1 VAGAGFANEAEV
13 FQLNRGREPDM
24 PTKTMLQELKRL
36 LLDTASGGSR
46 QLTEVESD
54 LVQTNILLGEAI
66 GKLGNSFMEL
76 HRAVQAQQ
84 TILEGLMNGSGHFD
98 SDSIEQLKATQGEV
112 SHYVNAAV
120 TGLQFQDMTSQL
132 LERIV
137 RRVIGLREALGVLSA
152 NSFEIVPEQGQSDDE
167 VRELLASTV
176 QAIEE
181 RLNMLDTGLWKAVRQ
196 TRMESGD
203 IELF

>member
-1 VAGAGFANEAEV
+1 
-13 FQLNRGREPDM
+13 M

-36 LLDTASGGSR
+36 LLDTSAGGSR

-66 GKLGNSFMEL
+66 GKLGTSFMDL
-76 HRAVQAQQ
+76 HRSVQAQQ
-84 TILEGLMNGSGHFD
+84 QVLETLMNGGQALNAQ
-98 SDSIEQLKATQGEV
+98 SIEQLKDMQEDVNVHG
-112 SHYVNAAV
+112 NAAV

-152 NSFEIVPEQGQSDDE
+152 NSFEIVPEQEPSDAE
-167 VRELLASTV
+167 LESLLASTV
-176 QAIEE
+176 IAIEE
-181 RLNMLDTGLWKAVRQ
+181 RLSVLDSGLWKAVRQ

>member
-1 VAGAGFANEAEV
+1 
-13 FQLNRGREPDM
+13 M

-76 HRAVQAQQ
+76 HRSVQMQQ
-84 TILEGLMNGSGHFD
+84 TILESLMNGTGQFD
-98 SDSIEQLKATQGEV
+98 SDSIEQLQSTQGEV
-112 SHYVNAAV
+112 SHHVNAAV

-152 NSFEIVPEQGQSDDE
+152 NSFEIVPEQGQTDE
-167 VRELLASTV
+167 ELKELLASTV
-176 QAIEE
+176 QAMEE
-181 RLNMLDTGLWKAVRQ
+181 RLTVLDSGLWKAVRQ

>member
-1 VAGAGFANEAEV
+1 
-13 FQLNRGREPDM
+13 M

-66 GKLGNSFMEL
+66 GKLGSSFMEL
-76 HRAVQAQQ
+76 HRSVQVQQ
-84 TILEGLMNGSGHFD
+84 TILEELMNGSGAI
-98 SDSIEQLKATQGEV
+98 SAESIERLRGTQAEV
-112 SHYVNAAV
+112 SHHVNAAV

-152 NSFEIVPEQGQSDDE
+152 NSFEIVPEQGQTDE
-167 VRELLASTV
+167 ELKELLASTV
-176 QAIEE
+176 QAMEE
-181 RLNMLDTGLWKAVRQ
+181 RLTVLDSGLWKAVRQ

>member
-1 VAGAGFANEAEV
+1 
-13 FQLNRGREPDM
+13 M

-76 HRAVQAQQ
+76 HRAVQTQQ
-84 TILEGLMNGSGHFD
+84 TILEGLMNGSGQFD
-98 SDSIEQLKATQGEV
+98 SNSIEQLKATQGEV

-152 NSFEIVPEQGQSDDE
+152 NSFEIVPEQGQSDEE

>member
-1 VAGAGFANEAEV
+1 
-13 FQLNRGREPDM
+13 M

-84 TILEGLMNGSGHFD
+84 TILEGLMNGSGQFD
-98 SDSIEQLKATQGEV
+98 SDSIDQLKVTQGEV

-152 NSFEIVPEQGQSDDE
+152 NSFEIVPEQGQSDEE

>member
-1 VAGAGFANEAEV
+1 
-13 FQLNRGREPDM
+13 M
-24 PTKTMLQELKRL
+24 PTQTMLQELKRL

-66 GKLGNSFMEL
+66 GKLGGSFMDL
-76 HRAVQAQQ
+76 HRSVQVQQ
-84 TILEGLMNGSGHFD
+84 QILETLMSSGEALTPA
-98 SDSIEQLKATQGEV
+98 SIEQLREAQNEV
-112 SHYVNAAV
+112 TLHVNAAV

-152 NSFEIVPEQGQSDDE
+152 NSFEILPEQGQTDGELES
-167 VRELLASTV
+167 LLANTV
-176 QAIEE
+176 DSIEE
-181 RLNMLDTGLWKAVRQ
+181 RLSVLENGLRKAVRQ

>member
-1 VAGAGFANEAEV
+1 MSTPKM
-13 FQLNRGREPDM
+13 R
-24 PTKTMLQELKRL
+24 QELKRL

-46 QLTEVESD
+46 QLTEVETD

-66 GKLGNSFMEL
+66 EKLGSSFMEL
-76 HRAVQAQQ
+76 HTAVLAQQ
-84 TILEGLMNGSGHFD
+84 KELEVVMAGKGTLSAD
-98 SDSIEQLKATQGEV
+98 DVARLKVMQDEITV
-112 SHYVNAAV
+112 HVNAAV

-137 RRVIGLREALGVLSA
+137 RRVIGLRDALGVLSA
-152 NSFEIVPEQGQSDDE
+152 NSFEITPDSSQSIE
-167 VRELLASTV
+167 ELEGLLKNTV
-176 QAIEE
+176 ESMEE
-181 RLNMLDTGLWKAVRQ
+181 RLTALENGLWKTVRQ

>member
-1 VAGAGFANEAEV
+1 
-13 FQLNRGREPDM
+13 M

-84 TILEGLMNGSGHFD
+84 TILEGLMNGSGQFD
-98 SDSIEQLKATQGEV
+98 SNSIEQLKATQGEV

-152 NSFEIVPEQGQSDDE
+152 NSFEIVPEQGQSDEE

-181 RLNMLDTGLWKAVRQ
+181 RLNVLDTGLWKAVRQ

>member
-1 VAGAGFANEAEV
+1 
-13 FQLNRGREPDM
+13 
-24 PTKTMLQELKRL
+24 
-36 LLDTASGGSR
+36 
-46 QLTEVESD
+46 
-54 LVQTNILLGEAI
+54 
-66 GKLGNSFMEL
+66 
-76 HRAVQAQQ
+76 
-84 TILEGLMNGSGHFD
+84 
-98 SDSIEQLKATQGEV
+98 
-112 SHYVNAAV
+112 
-120 TGLQFQDMTSQL
+120 MTSQL

-152 NSFEIVPEQGQSDDE
+152 NSFEIVPEQGQSDEE

>member
-1 VAGAGFANEAEV
+1 MST
-13 FQLNRGREPDM
+13 P
-24 PTKTMLQELKRL
+24 KMLQELKRL

-46 QLTEVESD
+46 QLTEVETD

-66 GKLGNSFMEL
+66 EKLGSSFMEL
-76 HRAVQAQQ
+76 HTAVLAQQ
-84 TILEGLMNGSGHFD
+84 KELEVVMAGNGTLSTED
-98 SDSIEQLKATQGEV
+98 IARLKVMQDDITA
-112 SHYVNAAV
+112 HVNAAV

-137 RRVIGLREALGVLSA
+137 RRVIGLRDALGVLSA
-152 NSFEIVPEQGQSDDE
+152 NSFEITPDSTQSAE
-167 VRELLASTV
+167 MLESLLKNTV
-176 QAIEE
+176 ESMEE
-181 RLNMLDTGLWKAVRQ
+181 RLTALENGLWKTVRQ

>member
-1 VAGAGFANEAEV
+1 
-13 FQLNRGREPDM
+13 M

-66 GKLGNSFMEL
+66 GKLGSSFMEL
-76 HRAVQAQQ
+76 HRSVQAQQ
-84 TILEGLMNGSGHFD
+84 TILEALMNGTGEFD
-98 SDSIEQLKATQGEV
+98 AESIERLKGTQVQV
-112 SHYVNAAV
+112 SHHVNAAV

-152 NSFEIVPEQGQSDDE
+152 NSFEIVPEQDQTDAE
-167 VRELLASTV
+167 LEELLTSTV
-176 QAIEE
+176 QAMEE
-181 RLNMLDTGLWKAVRQ
+181 RLTVLDNGLWKAVRQ

>member
-1 VAGAGFANEAEV
+1 
-13 FQLNRGREPDM
+13 M
-24 PTKTMLQELKRL
+24 PTQTMLQELKRL

-66 GKLGNSFMEL
+66 GKLGGSFMDL
-76 HRAVQAQQ
+76 HRSVQEQQ
-84 TILEGLMNGSGHFD
+84 QILEALMNGSQALTAE
-98 SDSIEQLKATQGEV
+98 SIEQLKKTQSAV
-112 SHYVNAAV
+112 SQHVNEAV

-152 NSFEIVPEQGQSDDE
+152 NSFEILPEQGQTDHELES
-167 VRELLASTV
+167 LLANTV
-176 QAIEE
+176 NSIEE
-181 RLNMLDTGLWKAVRQ
+181 RLNVLEHGLWKAVRQ

>member
-1 VAGAGFANEAEV
+1 
-13 FQLNRGREPDM
+13 M
-24 PTKTMLQELKRL
+24 PTQTMLQELKRL

-66 GKLGNSFMEL
+66 GKLGGSFMDL
-76 HRAVQAQQ
+76 HRSVQVQQ
-84 TILEGLMNGSGHFD
+84 QILEALMSGGEALTPA
-98 SDSIEQLKATQGEV
+98 SIEQLREAQNAV
-112 SHYVNAAV
+112 SLHVNAAV

-152 NSFEIVPEQGQSDDE
+152 NSFEILPEQGQTDGELES
-167 VRELLASTV
+167 LLANTV
-176 QAIEE
+176 DSIEE
-181 RLNMLDTGLWKAVRQ
+181 RLSVLENGLRKAVRQ

>member
-1 VAGAGFANEAEV
+1 
-13 FQLNRGREPDM
+13 M
-24 PTKTMLQELKRL
+24 PTQTMLQELKRL

-66 GKLGNSFMEL
+66 GKLGGSFMDL
-76 HRAVQAQQ
+76 HRSVQAQQ
-84 TILEGLMNGSGHFD
+84 QILEGLMNGGQALD
-98 SDSIEQLKATQGEV
+98 AESIEKLKETQNAV
-112 SHYVNAAV
+112 SQHVNAAV

-152 NSFEIVPEQGQSDDE
+152 NSFEILPEQGQTDQE
-167 VRELLASTV
+167 LENLLANTV
-176 QAIEE
+176 NSMEE
-181 RLNMLDTGLWKAVRQ
+181 RLTMLEHGLWKAVRQ

>member
-1 VAGAGFANEAEV
+1 
-13 FQLNRGREPDM
+13 M
-24 PTKTMLQELKRL
+24 PTKTMLHELKRL

-66 GKLGNSFMEL
+66 GKLGTSFMDL
-76 HRAVQAQQ
+76 HRSVQTQQ
-84 TILEGLMNGSGHFD
+84 DILEALMNGHEELNA
-98 SDSIEQLKATQGEV
+98 DSIAKLKETQNQV
-112 SHYVNAAV
+112 SQYVNAAV

-152 NSFEIVPEQGQSDDE
+152 NSFEIVPEQDQSDVE
-167 VRELLASTV
+167 LEALLASTV
-176 QAIEE
+176 KSIEE
-181 RLNMLDTGLWKAVRQ
+181 RLTVLDNGLWKAVRQ

>member
-1 VAGAGFANEAEV
+1 
-13 FQLNRGREPDM
+13 M
-24 PTKTMLQELKRL
+24 PTKRMLHELKRL

-66 GKLGNSFMEL
+66 EKLGASFVEL
-76 HRAVQAQQ
+76 HQAVVTQQQAVELVMGAG
-84 TILEGLMNGSGHFD
+84 TGITD
-98 SDSIEQLKATQGEV
+98 DDIEQLKVIQIKID
-112 SHYVNAAV
+112 SHVNAAV

-137 RRVIGLREALGVLSA
+137 RRVIGLRDALGVLSA
-152 NSFEIVPEQGQSDDE
+152 NSFEIIPDAVQPAEDLENLLKNTVEAMEQ
-167 VRELLASTV
+167 RFAELESG
-176 QAIEE
+176 I
-181 RLNMLDTGLWKAVRQ
+181 WKTVRQ

>member
-1 VAGAGFANEAEV
+1 
-13 FQLNRGREPDM
+13 M
-24 PTKTMLQELKRL
+24 PTNTMLHELKRL

-66 GKLGNSFMEL
+66 GKLGNSFMDL
-76 HRAVQAQQ
+76 HRSVQAQQ
-84 TILEGLMNGSGHFD
+84 EILEALMSGNEEL
-98 SDSIEQLKATQGEV
+98 STESIEKLKHTQGEV
-112 SHYVNAAV
+112 SQHVNAAV

-152 NSFEIVPEQGQSDDE
+152 NSFEILPEQGQSDAE
-167 VRELLASTV
+167 VQNLLSATV
-176 QAIEE
+176 KSIEE
-181 RLNMLDTGLWKAVRQ
+181 RLTMLDSGLWKAVRQ

>member
-1 VAGAGFANEAEV
+1 
-13 FQLNRGREPDM
+13 M
-24 PTKTMLQELKRL
+24 PTQTMLQELKRL

-66 GKLGNSFMEL
+66 GKLGGSFMDL
-76 HRAVQAQQ
+76 HRSVQVQQ
-84 TILEGLMNGSGHFD
+84 QILETLMSSGEALTPA
-98 SDSIEQLKATQGEV
+98 SIEQLREAQNEV
-112 SHYVNAAV
+112 TLHVNAAV

-152 NSFEIVPEQGQSDDE
+152 NSFEILPEQGQTDGE
-167 VRELLASTV
+167 LENLLANTV
-176 QAIEE
+176 DSIEE
-181 RLNMLDTGLWKAVRQ
+181 RLSVLENGLRKAVRQ

>member
-1 VAGAGFANEAEV
+1 MST
-13 FQLNRGREPDM
+13 P
-24 PTKTMLQELKRL
+24 KMLQELKRL

-46 QLTEVESD
+46 QLTEVETD

-66 GKLGNSFMEL
+66 EKLGSSFMEL
-76 HRAVQAQQ
+76 HTAVLAQQ
-84 TILEGLMNGSGHFD
+84 KELEVVMAGNGTLSAED
-98 SDSIEQLKATQGEV
+98 IARLKVMQDDITA
-112 SHYVNAAV
+112 HVNAAV

-137 RRVIGLREALGVLSA
+137 RRVIGLRDALGVLSA
-152 NSFEIVPEQGQSDDE
+152 NSFEITPDSTQSVE
-167 VRELLASTV
+167 MLESLLKNTV
-176 QAIEE
+176 ESMEE
-181 RLNMLDTGLWKAVRQ
+181 RLTALENGLWKTVRQ

>member
-1 VAGAGFANEAEV
+1 
-13 FQLNRGREPDM
+13 M

-76 HRAVQAQQ
+76 HRAVQMQQ
-84 TILEGLMNGSGHFD
+84 TILEALMNGSGHFD
-98 SDSIEQLKATQGEV
+98 GDSIEQLKATQGQV

-152 NSFEIVPEQGQSDDE
+152 NSFEIVPEQGQTDE
-167 VRELLASTV
+167 EVKELLASTV

>member
-1 VAGAGFANEAEV
+1 
-13 FQLNRGREPDM
+13 M
-24 PTKTMLQELKRL
+24 PTKTMLHELKRL

-66 GKLGNSFMEL
+66 GKLGNSFMDL
-76 HRAVQAQQ
+76 HRSVQVQQ
-84 TILEGLMNGSGHFD
+84 EILEALMNGHEELNA
-98 SDSIEQLKATQGEV
+98 DSIAKLRETQGEV
-112 SHYVNAAV
+112 SHHVNAAV

-152 NSFEIVPEQGQSDDE
+152 NSFEILPEQGQTDE
-167 VRELLASTV
+167 ELEALLADTV
-176 QAIEE
+176 KAIEE
-181 RLNMLDTGLWKAVRQ
+181 RLTVLDNGLWKAVRQ

>member
-1 VAGAGFANEAEV
+1 MAT
-13 FQLNRGREPDM
+13 Q
-24 PTKTMLQELKRL
+24 TMLQELKRL

-66 GKLGNSFMEL
+66 GKLGNSFMHL
-76 HRAVQAQQ
+76 HRSVQAQQ
-84 TILEGLMNGSGHFD
+84 EILEALMNGHEELT
-98 SDSIEQLKATQGEV
+98 SDSIDKLKETQNEV
-112 SHYVNAAV
+112 SLHVNAAV

-152 NSFEIVPEQGQSDDE
+152 NSFEILPEQDQSDAE
-167 VRELLASTV
+167 LESLLASTV
-176 QAIEE
+176 QSMEQ
-181 RLNMLDTGLWKAVRQ
+181 RLTVLDNGLWKAVRQ

>member
-1 VAGAGFANEAEV
+1 
-13 FQLNRGREPDM
+13 M

-66 GKLGNSFMEL
+66 GKLGSSFMEL
-76 HRAVQAQQ
+76 HRSVQAQQ
-84 TILEGLMNGSGHFD
+84 TILEALMNGTGAFD
-98 SDSIEQLKATQGEV
+98 AESIERLKGTQAQV
-112 SHYVNAAV
+112 SYHVNAAV

-152 NSFEIVPEQGQSDDE
+152 NSFEIVPEQDQTDE
-167 VRELLASTV
+167 ELEELLTSTV
-176 QAIEE
+176 QAMEE
-181 RLNMLDTGLWKAVRQ
+181 RLTVLDNGLWKAVRQ

>member
-1 VAGAGFANEAEV
+1 MST
-13 FQLNRGREPDM
+13 P
-24 PTKTMLQELKRL
+24 KMLQELKRL

-46 QLTEVESD
+46 QLTEVETD

-66 GKLGNSFMEL
+66 EKLGSSFMEL
-76 HRAVQAQQ
+76 HTAVLAQQ
-84 TILEGLMNGSGHFD
+84 KEIELLMAGNGNLSAA
-98 SDSIEQLKATQGEV
+98 EVVRLKAMQDDITL
-112 SHYVNAAV
+112 HVNAAV

-137 RRVIGLREALGVLSA
+137 RRVIGLRDALGVLSA
-152 NSFEIVPEQGQSDDE
+152 NSFEITPDASQSTEDLED
-167 VRELLASTV
+167 LLKNTV
-176 QAIEE
+176 ESMEE
-181 RLNMLDTGLWKAVRQ
+181 RLTALENGLWKTVRQ

>member
-1 VAGAGFANEAEV
+1 
-13 FQLNRGREPDM
+13 M

-66 GKLGNSFMEL
+66 GKLGNSFMDL
-76 HRAVQAQQ
+76 HRSVQLQQ
-84 TILEGLMNGSGHFD
+84 TILERLMKGTGHFD
-98 SDSIEQLKATQGEV
+98 GQSIEQLKATQAEV
-112 SHYVNAAV
+112 SHHVNAAV

-152 NSFEIVPEQGQSDDE
+152 NSFEIVPEQGQTDE
-167 VRELLASTV
+167 EVKELLASTV
-176 QAIEE
+176 QVMEE

>member
-1 VAGAGFANEAEV
+1 
-13 FQLNRGREPDM
+13 M

-36 LLDTASGGSR
+36 LLDTSSGGSR

-66 GKLGNSFMEL
+66 GKLGDSFMDL
-76 HRAVQAQQ
+76 HRSVQAQQ
-84 TILEGLMNGSGHFD
+84 QVLEGVMNGGQTLDAH
-98 SDSIEQLKATQGEV
+98 SIGQLKAMQAEIAE
-112 SHYVNAAV
+112 HVNVAV

-152 NSFEIVPEQGQSDDE
+152 NSFEIVPEQEISEQELQS
-167 VRELLASTV
+167 LLAATV
-176 QAIEE
+176 ADIEQ
-181 RLNMLDTGLWKAVRQ
+181 RLSVLDNGLWKAVRQ

-203 IELF
+203 VELF

>member
-1 VAGAGFANEAEV
+1 
-13 FQLNRGREPDM
+13 M

-66 GKLGNSFMEL
+66 GKLGTSFMEL
-76 HRAVQAQQ
+76 HRSVQAQQ
-84 TILEGLMNGSGHFD
+84 TILEDLMNGSGTFD
-98 SDSIEQLKATQGEV
+98 AESIERLKGTQAQV
-112 SHYVNAAV
+112 SHHVNAAV

-152 NSFEIVPEQGQSDDE
+152 NSFEIVPEQGQTDAE
-167 VRELLASTV
+167 LEELLTSTV
-176 QAIEE
+176 LAMEE
-181 RLNMLDTGLWKAVRQ
+181 RLTVLDNGLWKAVRQ

>member
-1 VAGAGFANEAEV
+1 
-13 FQLNRGREPDM
+13 M
-24 PTKTMLQELKRL
+24 PTTTMLQELKRL

-66 GKLGNSFMEL
+66 GKLGNSFMDL
-76 HRAVQAQQ
+76 HRSVQTQQ
-84 TILEGLMNGSGHFD
+84 QLLESVMHSGGTITDEH
-98 SDSIEQLKATQGEV
+98 IAALKEMQGEV
-112 SHYVNAAV
+112 NRNVNIAV

-152 NSFEIVPEQGQSDDE
+152 NSFEILPEQHQSEEELE
-167 VRELLASTV
+167 VLLANTINSM
-176 QAIEE
+176 EE
-181 RLNMLDTGLWKAVRQ
+181 KLALLENGLWKAVRQ

>member
-1 VAGAGFANEAEV
+1 
-13 FQLNRGREPDM
+13 
-24 PTKTMLQELKRL
+24 MLQELKRL

-66 GKLGNSFMEL
+66 GKLGTSFMEL
-76 HRAVQAQQ
+76 HHAVQLQQ
-84 TILEGLMNGSGHFD
+84 QRLETVMSSGGVLD
-98 SDSIEQLKATQGEV
+98 QDSIDALKSMQND
-112 SHYVNAAV
+112 VNLHVNTAV

-152 NSFEIVPEQGQSDDE
+152 NSFEITPEAGQQEADLE
-167 VRELLASTV
+167 ELLANTV
-176 QAIEE
+176 DSMEQ
-181 RLNMLDTGLWKAVRQ
+181 RLTALENGLWKAVRQ